1 MPSDERYRKFAMGL
15 RPYRVVARRSERP
28 GEMTLTLASDAAVAS
43 GPAGDPITPARPGQ
57 YWVLHTA
64 AGAKVPA
71 VDVTLPGA
79 VPADGGVM
87 AEVATLRVPCGSPV
101 GRIGERVAVR
111 GPLGTGWNTEA
122 TEGRDLLVVAWEAG
136 LALLRP
142 VIERAV
148 SGGGRFR
155 RVRVW
160 AGGHTWAAIGCRSEW
175 SRWSGRAGVTIG
187 ASQTLTMNAAATEA
201 RFDPTDSVALL
212 AGPLPMTRVT
222 AEALTRRGLPAARI
236 QVAAHPLIRCGTGR
250 CGHCQISAAHGVLR
264 ACQDGPVLR
273 YDRLTD
279 GLDG

>member
-15 RPYRVVARRSERP
+15 RPYRIVDRRLQRP
-28 GEMTLTLASDAAVAS
+28 GEMTLTLASDAAVAY
-43 GPAGDPITPARPGQ
+43 GPSEYPITPARAAAPGQ
-57 YWVLHTA
+57 YWVMHTA

-71 VDVTLPGA
+71 VDVTLPGT
-79 VPADGGVM
+79 VPADGGVV
-87 AEVATLRVPCGSPV
+87 AEVTTLGVPCGSPV

-111 GPLGTGWNTEA
+111 GPLGTGWNTED

-142 VIERAV
+142 IIERAI

-175 SRWSGRAGVTIG
+175 NRWSRHAGVTIG
-187 ASQTLTMNAAATEA
+187 ASRTLTMAAAAAEA

-212 AGPLPMTRVT
+212 AGPLPMARVT
-222 AEALTRRGLPAARI
+222 AEALTHRGLPAARI
-236 QVAAHPLIRCGTGR
+236 Q
-250 CGHCQISAAHGVLR
+250 
-264 ACQDGPVLR
+264 
-273 YDRLTD
+273 
-279 GLDG
+279 